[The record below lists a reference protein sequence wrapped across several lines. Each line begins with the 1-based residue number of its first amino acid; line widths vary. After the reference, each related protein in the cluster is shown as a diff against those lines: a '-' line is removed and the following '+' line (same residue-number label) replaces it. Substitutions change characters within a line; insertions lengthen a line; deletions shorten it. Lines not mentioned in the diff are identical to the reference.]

1 MAIRLVVQLNWLLDH
16 GFCSTKKQNSMSYF
30 LFQFIFLSNKRKKT
44 NAFDRPFFN
53 RIRFDLIF
61 HFAFWLLNQSITSKQ
76 QWWSSILLHLTRLIR
91 SKILFFHR
99 WCIKCISTNLNWFE
113 SNWIVD
119 GNSRITIR
127 SFTFD
132 RWLDLKICLYL
143 WMFFVFLDSIQKLR
157 KLNLIPSLFE

>member
-1 MAIRLVVQLNWLLDH
+1 MVFVQQKSKTPWAI
-16 GFCSTKKQNSMSYF
+16 FCSN
-30 LFQFIFLSNKRKKT
+30 LFFYPIREKKT